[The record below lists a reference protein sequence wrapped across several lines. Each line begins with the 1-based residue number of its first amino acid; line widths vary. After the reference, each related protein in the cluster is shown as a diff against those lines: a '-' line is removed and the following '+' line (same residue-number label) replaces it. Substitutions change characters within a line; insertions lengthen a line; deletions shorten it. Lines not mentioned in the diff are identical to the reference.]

1 MADRTIIFSAPMVG
15 ALLAGRKT
23 QTRRLLPR
31 QPACPESIPA
41 NATWAPDYGFKP
53 DRLAGQTWSL
63 HSPYLGTTRL
73 LHAASKV
80 RFAVGDRLWVR
91 EGFSG
96 EYAYK
101 IAPPREWRRLGNQ
114 GIWYWADGDPI
125 DGDWTKP
132 KPSIHMPRW
141 ASRLT
146 LTVTDVRVQR
156 LQEISEAD
164 ARAEGHPFTWDGKQY
179 EPPPLDSWQGYGSA
193 SFFLSVGKEFGPG
206 AWVANPSVV
215 AITFTVD
222 RRNIDQEPTP

>member
-1 MADRTIIFSAPMVG
+1 MADRPIIFSAPMVG

-23 QTRRLLPR
+23 QTRRIAWR
-31 QPACPESIPA
+31 NEGD
-41 NATWAPDYGFKP
+41 PDPQAVPHPSPWQLTKP
-53 DRLAGQTWSL
+53 
-63 HSPYLGTTRL
+63 
-73 LHAASKV
+73 
-80 RFAVGDRLWVR
+80 GDRLWVR
-91 EGFSG
+91 EAWQDYCPLWEGAWCG
-96 EYAYK
+96 HGTHEGIVRDHRPVYRADPAETWLRGPEGK
-101 IAPPREWRRLGNQ
+101 EQPPTKWR
-114 GIWYWADGDPI
+114 
-125 DGDWTKP
+125 
-132 KPSIHMPRW
+132 PSIHMPRW

>member
-23 QTRRLLPR
+23 QTRRIAWR
-31 QPACPESIPA
+31 NEGD
-41 NATWAPDYGFKP
+41 PDPQAVPHPSPWQLTKP
-53 DRLAGQTWSL
+53 
-63 HSPYLGTTRL
+63 
-73 LHAASKV
+73 
-80 RFAVGDRLWVR
+80 GDQLWVR
-91 EGFSG
+91 EAWSPDHHFTGLL
-96 EYAYK
+96 
-101 IAPPREWRRLGNQ
+101 PRLIPSEHSA
-114 GIWYWADGDPI
+114 IWYWADGNPE